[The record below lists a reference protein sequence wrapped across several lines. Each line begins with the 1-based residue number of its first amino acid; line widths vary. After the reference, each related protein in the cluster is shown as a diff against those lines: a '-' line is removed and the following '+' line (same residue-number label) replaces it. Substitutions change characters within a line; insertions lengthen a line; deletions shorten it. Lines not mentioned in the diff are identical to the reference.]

1 VEAIENG
8 AKRYGSKVT
17 VQYGKAE
24 FVDDT
29 SGQGTDREQRDR
41 AREIYEANVRESPVA
56 RSAEIWAGV
65 RDRWSKTGK
74 AATEK
79 RLIRVSRAI
88 LPRCATS
95 LGIAAAIISYLS
107 TAIACSNWS
116 RRPAIWQDY
125 RAEKITQAEAQ
136 TCIGKIAPVCNPSWN
151 D

>member
-65 RDRWSKTGK
+65 RDRWGKTSK
-74 AATEK
+74 AAAEK
-79 RLIRVSRAI
+79 RLIRVSRSYIA
-88 LPRCATS
+88 S
-95 LGIAAAIISYLS
+95 L
-107 TAIACSNWS
+107 CDQPWHS
-116 RRPAIWQDY
+116 RRDHFVFVDRNRLLELVAATGNMAGLPG
-125 RAEKITQAEAQ
+125 
-136 TCIGKIAPVCNPSWN
+136 GKNNAGRSANLHR
-151 D
+151 